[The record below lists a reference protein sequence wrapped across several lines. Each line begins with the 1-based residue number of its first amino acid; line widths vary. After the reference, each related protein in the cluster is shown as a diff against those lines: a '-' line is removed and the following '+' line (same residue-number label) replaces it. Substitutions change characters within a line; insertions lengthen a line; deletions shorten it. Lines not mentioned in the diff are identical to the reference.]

1 MQKKHICLITPGHVS
16 SCPRIVKEAD
26 ALVEAGYEVTLVSGR
41 NFEPVVALD
50 REIFSRARWNHR
62 EVLTNHGLRAGLRR
76 LARKGLQLLGL
87 REVGTGAAEFFVTP
101 GLPALIEAAVQTK
114 ADLYHAHC
122 LGGLPAA
129 AAASRATGKPFSF
142 DVEDF
147 HEEESD
153 TVLANP
159 TERAAVA
166 RLMQEHLPHAAFV
179 TAASPLIAER
189 CFERY
194 GVQPVPVLNAFVPLK
209 DPTARGGNLFTT
221 ANPARF
227 YWFSQ
232 TVGPGRGLEE
242 MIDVIAAM
250 RTPTVLQMRGFVSES
265 YKSFLT
271 SRAAARNASVDFL
284 EPGSPDDMVKLAT
297 EADLGLSLEQSSPP
311 NRDIC
316 LTNKVF
322 VYLAAGVPQLMS
334 KTRAQEAFGKEI
346 DQAAVLADLSNS
358 AATGQQLDA
367 LLGNPAALEAARQQA
382 VAMGERFSWQRE
394 KAKFLELVETQLSHS
409 RVFETAEGK

>member
-1 MQKKHICLITPGHVS
+1 MAQKHICLITPGHVS

-41 NFEPVVALD
+41 NFEPVVVLD
-50 REIFSRARWNHR
+50 RDILSRARWNHC
-62 EVLTNHGLRAGLRR
+62 EVPTSHGLRAGLRR
-76 LARKGLQLLGL
+76 LARKGLQLV
-87 REVGTGAAEFFVTP
+87 RPHTVGAAAAEFFVTP
-101 GLPALIEAAVQTK
+101 GLTALIAAVVQTK
-114 ADLYHAHC
+114 ADFYHAHC

-129 AAASRATGKPFSF
+129 AAASRVTRRPFSF

-153 TVLANP
+153 AVLSNP

-166 RLMQEHLPHAAFV
+166 RLMKEHLPRAAFV

-189 CFERY
+189 CSASY
-194 GVQPVPVLNAFVPLK
+194 GVNAVPLLNAFAPLQ
-209 DPTARGGNLFTT
+209 DPAVRGVHLVSKQ
-221 ANPARF
+221 APACL

-242 MIDVIAAM
+242 MIDVIALM
-250 RTPTVLQMRGFVSES
+250 KTPVVLQLRGFVSES
-265 YKSFLT
+265 YKSSLL
-271 SRAAARNASVDFL
+271 SRGASQKVAIDFL
-284 EPGSPDDMVKLAT
+284 EPGSPEEMVQLAA

-322 VYLAAGVPQLMS
+322 VYLAAGIPQLMS
-334 KTRAQEAFGKEI
+334 KTRAQAAFGREI
-346 DQAAVLADLSNS
+346 GAAAILADMSAS
-358 AATGQQLDA
+358 AATAQKLDA
-367 LLGNPAALEAARQQA
+367 LLGDPVALDAARQQA

-394 KAKFLELVETQLSHS
+394 KRRFVELVNKA
-409 RVFETAEGK
+409 VFR